1 MVAQERT
8 LRRALFMLVGSSTL
22 GALLFATA
30 GQQERSSAPQAAP
43 AAIGWYNGDW
53 QSGLAGRPNFF
64 FREGEFYRVYD
75 DFVVPAGGWT
85 VVGVF
90 SNNRMADA
98 IITKAS
104 WEIRRD
110 MKPGK
115 GGKKV
120 ASGVSDAKQIRI
132 PGTGPFPQSASIG
145 YRIQVDGL
153 HVRLKPGRYWLSV
166 APIGSGDRWYING
179 TLGKNAVGDPPGNNG
194 AGLVTLASKGR
205 VRMKYADAAGL
216 PSAPAQYGTAR
227 DFSQGVIIDAAPSTR

>member
-1 MVAQERT
+1 
-8 LRRALFMLVGSSTL
+8 MLIGSSIL
-22 GALLFATA
+22 GVLLFATVA
-30 GQQERSSAPQAAP
+30 QQGTPSPPQSAQ

-53 QSGLAGRPNFF
+53 QSGLSGQRNFF
-64 FREGEFYRVYD
+64 YKKLHLCRVHD

-90 SNNRMADA
+90 SDNRMAA
-98 IITKAS
+98 GTIITKAS

-110 MKPGK
+110 MKPRK

-120 ASGVSDAKQIRI
+120 ASGVSDAKQVRI
-132 PGTGPFPQSASIG
+132 PGSGPFPRDASIG

-166 APIGSGDRWYING
+166 TPVGEGRWYING

-194 AGLVTLASKGR
+194 AGFVTNTVSG
-205 VRMKYADAAGL
+205 MKYVDAAGL
-216 PSAPAQYGTAR
+216 SSAAQYGTAR
-227 DFSQGVIIDAAPSTR
+227 DFSQGVIIDTASRGR